1 MDEVTVGSFLYNCFY
16 MAAMGFT
23 PSILPIYATE
33 LGADVTTIG
42 PIWTLAFLSGFAMG
56 LFWGSISDRSGKRM
70 PHIVV
75 GTATLSL
82 ICVLYT
88 FTGNI
93 CHMSVVMILG
103 EMLGASQ
110 AFPIFMAFVSETTGV
125 YKRGRSMG
133 VFWMGGSVGWGL
145 SVSVAGS
152 IAEHYGIKTLFCVSS
167 VLLIFGLIVVKKFL
181 WKSSVNKFPPEKQ
194 VSFRD
199 TMKDFGRLGSAFM
212 IFWSAT
218 ICFYIVDVVKIS
230 YVLLFFE
237 EELLLNRALATSVLS
252 LGTWAEIPLLP
263 LLGTLSD
270 KLGRKPLLLAGLFT
284 SFLFNILMSL
294 SQNYLH
300 AGLTMLLYGIIWG
313 AFTSAGSA
321 FVGDLVGEQRRA
333 KAMSL
338 YNSAFSIASIIAPTM
353 MSFAILETNFRTA
366 FITIAII
373 SIVGLLLILLG
384 VRETRTGS
392 AKNPKDLAK
401 HRGLNFIDKKD
412 NN

>member
-1 MDEVTVGSFLYNCFY
+1 MKVTVGSFLYSCFY

-23 PSILPIYATE
+23 TSIMPIYATE
-33 LGADVTTIG
+33 LGADVTAIG
-42 PIWTLAFLSGFAMG
+42 PIWTLAFLSGFVMG
-56 LFWGSISDRSGKRM
+56 LFWGSISDRNGKRM
-70 PHIVV
+70 PHLIV

-88 FTGNI
+88 FNRNI
-93 CHMSVVMILG
+93 YHMSVVMILG

-110 AFPIFMAFVSETTGV
+110 AFPIFMTFVSETTRV
-125 YKRGRSMG
+125 DKRGRSMG

-145 SVSVAGS
+145 SVSVAGL
-152 IAEHYGIKTLFCVSS
+152 IAEHYGIKTLFYLSS
-167 VLLIFGLIVVKKFL
+167 VLLIFGLTVAKKFL
-181 WKSSVNKFPPEKQ
+181 SKSLVTQKLPSEKQ
-194 VSFRD
+194 VSFGEA
-199 TMKDFGRLGSAFM
+199 MKDIRRLGSAFM

-237 EELLLNRALATSVLS
+237 EELLLNRTLATFVLS

-270 KLGRKPLLLAGLFT
+270 RLGRKPLLLVGLFT
-284 SFLFNILMSL
+284 AFLFSILMSL

-300 AGLTMLLYGIIWG
+300 AGLTMLLYGLIWG

-321 FVGDLVGEQRRA
+321 FVGDLVGEQSRA
-333 KAMSL
+333 RAMSL

-353 MSFAILETNFRTA
+353 MSIAIVETNFRTA

-373 SIVGLLLILLG
+373 SIVD
-384 VRETRTGS
+384 S
-392 AKNPKDLAK
+392 Y
-401 HRGLNFIDKKD
+401 
-412 NN
+412 